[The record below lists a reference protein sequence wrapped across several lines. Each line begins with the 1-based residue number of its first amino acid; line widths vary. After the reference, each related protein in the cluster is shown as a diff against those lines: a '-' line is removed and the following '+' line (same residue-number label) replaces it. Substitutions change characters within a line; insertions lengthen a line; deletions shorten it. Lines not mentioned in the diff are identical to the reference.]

1 VEKTLV
7 DFGDRVNAGQELAL
21 IDTTLYEALAR
32 QAAATVA
39 KARATADNAEKE
51 LKRVE
56 ALGGVASPSDR
67 DKAAS
72 EAEQARAEVKA
83 QEAAEAI
90 ARLNLERS
98 HVRAPFDLAVAERIA
113 SAGDF
118 KNPGTALPVV
128 NDGVLKFIVKRR
140 SAHRVRKDNCH
151 VHRGRH
157 REKSSARLPSAR
169 R

>member
-1 VEKTLV
+1 MNALFPQEHPDVWAGLFV
-7 DFGDRVNAGQELAL
+7 DQANGGNVVAL
-21 IDTTLYEALAR
+21 FVGDTTLYEALAR

-90 ARLNLERS
+90 ARLNLERQEPA
-98 HVRAPFDLAVAERIA
+98 RPQ
-113 SAGDF
+113 
-118 KNPGTALPVV
+118 
-128 NDGVLKFIVKRR
+128 
-140 SAHRVRKDNCH
+140 RV
-151 VHRGRH
+151 
-157 REKSSARLPSAR
+157 
-169 R
+169 